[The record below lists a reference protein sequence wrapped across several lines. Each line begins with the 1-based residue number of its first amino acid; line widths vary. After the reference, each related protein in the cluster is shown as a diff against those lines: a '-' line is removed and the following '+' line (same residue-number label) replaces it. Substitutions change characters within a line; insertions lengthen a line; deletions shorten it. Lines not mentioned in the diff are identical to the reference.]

1 MTSPVFGAHNKFC
14 MGVHYAV
21 QEETEVK
28 VHIRQHSVSGKANPD
43 ETVWEKELVTND
55 TSMFV
60 PSAGGH
66 DTFQMIIDIIF
77 MKQEPEMYL
86 QINDITMQPYD
97 NTLCPGKSRFNLK
110 TRP

>member
-1 MTSPVFGAHNKFC
+1 
-14 MGVHYAV
+14 MGVHYAA

-28 VHIRQHSVSGKANPD
+28 VHIRQHSVNRESNSD
-43 ETVWEKELVTND
+43 EIVWEKELVTND

-60 PSAGGH
+60 PSAEGN

-77 MKQEPEMYL
+77 MKQELEMYL

-97 NTLCPGKSRFNLK
+97 NTLCPGKRSI
-110 TRP
+110 